1 MKTREQ
7 NKTKD
12 KAKRDTNERG
22 FSVGY
27 ANTWE
32 KTFMPNNFLEINQN
46 FALMW

>member
-32 KTFMPNNFLEINQN
+32 KKRHAQ
-46 FALMW
+46 